1 MKTLAIL
8 VGGGPAP
15 GINAVIAAATIEARN
30 CGLRVLGCEAGYK
43 WLMQGDL
50 SRVHELDIAGVSQI
64 HFEGGSILRTARAN
78 PTRSPEALQHV
89 VESLRRLD
97 VSYLLTIGGD
107 DTAFGTSRV
116 ARALDGR
123 VAVVHVPKTIDNDLP
138 LPPEI
143 PTFGFTTAVDLGME
157 FVRNL
162 MKDAATTGKW
172 FFVTV
177 MGRHAGHLALGI
189 GGAAGATLTVVAEEF
204 PEGHVPI
211 QRLVDVL
218 EGAIVKRLV
227 HGRDHGVA
235 LLAEGL
241 LEKLDPQ
248 TLGTVERD
256 AYGNV
261 RLEELELAR
270 LLKTRVVAS
279 LAARGIGTGIVA
291 KDLGYE
297 LRCAPPG
304 GFDIQYCRSLG
315 YWATRFLL
323 DGGTEALA
331 TIQGGG
337 QDPRSLRG
345 HPLGGVPDAPRLHDP
360 PQARGLRAARS
371 ARGSRPGRQAERAG
385 VRPPFRI
392 RRRLRLRRMPERACA
407 TEPRRRAEGRAGRC
421 RVPSARSAHF
431 ASGLGRTWMC
441 TARGLAP
448 LPPSISHGV
457 RSPLVPHSPRPFQP
471 ALGSSMR
478 PSSPLAKKPIG

>member
-30 CGLRVLGCEAGYK
+30 RGLRVLGCEDGFK
-43 WLMQGDL
+43 WLMLGDL
-50 SRVHELDIAGVSQI
+50 SRVHELDIGALTQI

-97 VSYLLTIGGD
+97 TSYLLTIGGD
-107 DTAFGTSRV
+107 DTAFAASQV
-116 ARALDGR
+116 ARAAGGR
-123 VAVVHVPKTIDNDLP
+123 MAVVHVPKTIDNDLP

-143 PTFGFTTAVDLGME
+143 PTFGFTTAVDLGMQL
-157 FVRNL
+157 VRNL

-189 GGAAGATLTVVAEEF
+189 GGAAGATLTVIAEEF
-204 PEGHVPI
+204 PERHVPL

-241 LEKLDPQ
+241 LEKLDPKA
-248 TLGTVERD
+248 LGTVVRD

-261 RLEELELAR
+261 RLQELELAR

-279 LAARGIGTGIVA
+279 LAARGVETGIVA

-304 GFDIQYCRSLG
+304 GFDTQYCRSLG
-315 YWATRFLL
+315 YWATCFLL
-323 DGGTEALA
+323 DGGSEAVA
-331 TIQGGG
+331 TIQGGRLVPIPFRDLL
-337 QDPRSLRG
+337 DPATGKIRVRYADIHSEAYRTL
-345 HPLGGVPDAPRLHDP
+345 HAYMIRLKREDFE
-360 PQARGLRAARS
+360 QSERREALARAAR
-371 ARGSRPGRQAERAG
+371 
-385 VRPPFRI
+385 
-392 RRRLRLRRMPERACA
+392 M
-407 TEPRRRAEGRAGRC
+407 TEPEFVRRFGY
-421 RVPSARSAHF
+421 VPGDA
-431 ASGLGRTWMC
+431 
-441 TARGLAP
+441 
-448 LPPSISHGV
+448 
-457 RSPLVPHSPRPFQP
+457 
-471 ALGSSMR
+471 
-478 PSSPLAKKPIG
+478 